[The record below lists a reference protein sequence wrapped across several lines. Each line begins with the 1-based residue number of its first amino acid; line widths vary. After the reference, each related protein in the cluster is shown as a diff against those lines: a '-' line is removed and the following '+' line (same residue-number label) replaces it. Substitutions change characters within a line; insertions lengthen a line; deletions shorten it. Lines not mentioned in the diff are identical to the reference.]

1 MMEDVTMT
9 SEVFE
14 SSLKQKIC
22 TPFAK
27 MIVGGSLEK
36 PCYSIMY
43 FDPTDK
49 MFHIG
54 FSSFCLPYVFQ
65 WYHEEFEIIED
76 SDVEDELMKVCLAC
90 GTETT
95 KEE

>member
-1 MMEDVTMT
+1 MMEDVTTT

-14 SSLKQKIC
+14 SGPKQKIR

-49 MFHIG
+49 LFHIG
-54 FSSFCLPYVFQ
+54 FSSFYLPYVFQ

-76 SDVEDELMKVCLAC
+76 TDVENELMKVCPTC